1 MLAPPNKGS
10 EIVDK
15 LKDIPGD
22 GFINGD
28 AGLMRGTT
36 E

>member
-15 LKDIPGD
+15 LKDILGD

-28 AGLMRGTT
+28 AGLIRGTT